1 MLPYSKIRI
10 FPLSNGIYFIV
21 IIKKTPVHDDEKS
34 PIGYPITNLKVA
46 HAYGQY
52 KVVCILLVVSL
63 PQIHIIRQT
72 VLVCVITMTDWSHSR
87 DYLLYFLLHN
97 MRLHKFYVRYPYLH
111 MYILKEVKSQM
122 F

>member
-72 VLVCVITMTDWSHSR
+72 VLVCVIQMTDWSHSG
-87 DYLLYFLLHN
+87 DYLFKHLHTLLLLFHN
-97 MRLHKFYVRYPYLH
+97 MRLSCFLFPSVF
-111 MYILKEVKSQM
+111 MILSIE
-122 F
+122 